1 MFGFEEPELLAVG
14 VHAWGVLRQDSM
26 RATLEQGSE
35 ALHRRLREILG
46 LSPLAEFE
54 VAARDAASG
63 LSKEAE
69 MARSELDR
77 IIAQLSTAKREL
89 ESAEENDSTRNAARL
104 AATAE
109 IDRLRTS
116 VVGGVRVTLPTKVSS
131 DDLSSLG
138 VEIGVLIREA
148 LEITQQLAASP
159 LVSDVPSPEAVQELR
174 SRYEIAVEEHKQLET
189 RQSAEVRLAEAA
201 LKLLSDHCPVCAQS
215 INEDSVRDRLD
226 QKLTS
231 DAEAVTAL
239 EQARAVAVR
248 AAAALEDAEGRLR
261 GGEAVVSGRRHAA
274 DRWAG
279 AISSAEHLMVPAG
292 WQNLDDIGD
301 ALDALQ
307 EVRDQLQVAYRVVV
321 ALESDPAVASK
332 RARVDELQSAAGNA
346 RERAADIS
354 SRQVQAEALR
364 RAAVESSVEITEQ
377 SLKALEPAFAEVYD
391 RLAPHPSF
399 TTLRMFHDV
408 YYGKGRSTPR
418 IFDPIRDIEAN
429 PNLVC
434 SEGQL
439 NIIALSYF
447 LALNLET
454 DPGGLPFAILDDPL
468 QAMDVINVLGF
479 CDIARELRHRRQL
492 LLTTHDRR
500 FAAVLERKLGPR
512 SREQRTLLLRFSSW
526 DREGPRVEAM
536 RPELEQIPSLLKL
549 VA

>member
-1 MFGFEEPELLAVG
+1 
-14 VHAWGVLRQDSM
+14 
-26 RATLEQGSE
+26 
-35 ALHRRLREILG
+35 
-46 LSPLAEFE
+46 
-54 VAARDAASG
+54 
-63 LSKEAE
+63 

-77 IIAQLSTAKREL
+77 IAAQLSTAKREL

-104 AATAE
+104 AATAQV
-109 IDRLRTS
+109 DRLRTS
-116 VVGGVRVTLPTKVSS
+116 LVGGVRVTLPTKVSS

-138 VEIGVLIREA
+138 VEIGGLIREA

-159 LVSDVPSPEAVQELR
+159 LVSDIPSPEAVQELR

-201 LKLLSDHCPVCAQS
+201 LQLLSDHCPVCAQS

-231 DAEAVTAL
+231 DAEAVTAF
-239 EQARAVAVR
+239 ERARAVAVR
-248 AAAALEDAEGRLR
+248 AATALEDAEGRLR
-261 GGEAVVSGRRHAA
+261 RGEAVASGRRHAA
-274 DRWAG
+274 ERWAG
-279 AISSAEHLMVPAG
+279 AISSAEHLRVPAG

-307 EVRDQLQVAYRVVV
+307 EVRDQLQVTYRVVV

-332 RARVDELQSAAGNA
+332 RARVDELQSAEGNA
-346 RERAADIS
+346 RERATDIS

-377 SLKALEPAFAEVYD
+377 SLKALEPAFAQVYD

-454 DPGGLPFAILDDPL
+454 DPGGLPFVILDDPL

-500 FAAVLERKLGPR
+500 FAALLERKLGPR